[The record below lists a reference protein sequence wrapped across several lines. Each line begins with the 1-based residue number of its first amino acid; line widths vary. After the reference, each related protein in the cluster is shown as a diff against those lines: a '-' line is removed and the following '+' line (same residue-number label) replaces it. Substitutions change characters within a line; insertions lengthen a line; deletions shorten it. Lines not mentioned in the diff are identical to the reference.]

1 MSTHRRRW
9 RARCKTHS
17 VPEQQAPK
25 DAATRVTRRIAA
37 PREQVY
43 AALLDPDAVARWRVP
58 DGMRS
63 EIHLFE
69 PHEGGAFRIS
79 LTYEAQDAVG
89 KTSGRTDTY
98 HGRFL
103 ALHPSERI
111 VEVIEFETGEDDLH
125 GEMTI
130 TTTLTAAG
138 DDTRLK
144 SLPQGVPPGATPP
157 GNHTG
162 QPIGPARLACPSAQR

>member
-1 MSTHRRRW
+1 
-9 RARCKTHS
+9 
-17 VPEQQAPK
+17 
-25 DAATRVTRRIAA
+25 A

-138 DDTRLK
+138 DDTELTI
-144 SLPQGVPPGATPP
+144 LHEGIPPGVSSRD
-157 GNHTG
+157 NETG
-162 QPIGPARLACPSAQR
+162 TQMALAKLAGLLEQR